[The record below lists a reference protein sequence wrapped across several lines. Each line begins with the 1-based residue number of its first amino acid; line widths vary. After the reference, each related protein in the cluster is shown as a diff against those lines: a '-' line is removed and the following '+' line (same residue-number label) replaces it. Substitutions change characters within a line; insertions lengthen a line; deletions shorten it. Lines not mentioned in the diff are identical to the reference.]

1 MPFREGTRSSTSR
14 NRSGA
19 SASAPTPRQ
28 HRRWMRA
35 TARLAGCRA
44 VPDMRRLPTN
54 RSQHFAQP
62 SFKSTIFK
70 GGFERQAVQG
80 SRRGAMKPYWEERVR
95 WPRSPMRKSR
105 GYACGPRGASSY
117 VPDRQNVRRQQCV
130 HLSEYLSARN
140 ARLWQWRLHQVG
152 VRVRNRYAV
161 GRPAQIVS
169 SALHRGFL

>member
-1 MPFREGTRSSTSR
+1 MARTLRRDNKFMSYLRIANTTIMVIDGRGNPSVSLVALGQ
-14 NRSGA
+14 
-19 SASAPTPRQ
+19 PR
-28 HRRWMRA
+28 A
-35 TARLAGCRA
+35 LA
-44 VPDMRRLPTN
+44 LPTN

-62 SFKSTIFK
+62 SFRSTIFK